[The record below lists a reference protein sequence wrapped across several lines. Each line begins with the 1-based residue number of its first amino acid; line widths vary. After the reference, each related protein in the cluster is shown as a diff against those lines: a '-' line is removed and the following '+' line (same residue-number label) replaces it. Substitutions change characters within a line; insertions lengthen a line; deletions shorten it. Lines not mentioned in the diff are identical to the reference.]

1 MGDELD
7 GHLRAAP
14 NLEKARRDLLDR
26 LDNYPFRCM
35 SVAMLN
41 AIIAVVDDHTPPGN
55 LPVTPGHLVKLRVVS
70 GGG

>member
-1 MGDELD
+1 M
-7 GHLRAAP
+7 AKVPP

-41 AIIAVVDDHTPPGN
+41 AIIAVVDDHTPPGS
-55 LPVTPGHLVKLRVVS
+55 LPVQPPAPGPPVKLRVVS
-70 GGG
+70 GGTQ